1 MPFRASANMSSRR
14 SIESLLCKVA
24 SQILK
29 KDESQV
35 DLGKSLA
42 EQGGDALSAVFF
54 AGQCRDL
61 DLLVDVGDV
70 SQGMTINDLVS
81 KLVQNDPQLQS
92 SEEPEQQPARVPST
106 LLQNLYNATGLRQA
120 LIWNVELPMT
130 HDGAVQV
137 IKSLT
142 TRHMLLS
149 ASLEVD
155 SETPHLLLGTTD
167 SPSGTLVP
175 YESDEKCAALV
186 KELQM
191 EPLSSQSTTPVLSA
205 LFFGETSQIKKI
217 GLVALT
223 GAIDAHSWHILLRD
237 IHMYSCGDRK
247 VDVQQPHTFIEWIE
261 KAADQREAE
270 ARNIDIPEVQLRSSE
285 PPSLSLHEPGA
296 ISSHSFD
303 LSLESTASLQD
314 EKCHQIMRTE
324 MADLILGALAA
335 SFRDQFP
342 SLNRYLEIRDGRPRE
357 VDGSWDAVIGCFDE
371 LTEIPFHCS
380 RDVLDAS
387 RKAKDGRR
395 RSVLQ
400 TFPDDSN
407 PNNLIFDTS
416 KLEKRR
422 VPEDTSQLADE
433 VSKHDIGK
441 LLAQTIGGIYV
452 SPFWTSNKLSFL
464 VVCSADLGSEV
475 ELKAS
480 AESIIHH
487 IDDVVL
493 RLAESSP
500 LPTLSDFPYISMDYP
515 SLDRVFEQKLLK
527 IARDPLKDIDNI
539 YPCSPVQENIL
550 VANSVDKG
558 AYICAFTVRVAT
570 SGQFASCDADRWV
583 AAWSRVVEKH
593 SSLRT
598 VFIES
603 AGRQGHY
610 DQVVLN
616 KVVPRVNVITSTIA
630 APEIEF
636 QPLEV
641 PHHLTIGQADPGQFT
656 LVLTI
661 SHALTDGHS
670 AEVILSD
677 MCRYVAGCDGNSER
691 VLSYSDYVVDQHL
704 PLGTTVSD
712 YWRKYIQKTQETH
725 LPVTREASD
734 LRGFDTVKS
743 TVAINVKSID
753 RLCQQH
759 NINLANVCQ
768 LAWGVVLR
776 GHLGVDNVCFS
787 YISSVRHVP
796 LKGIMTAVGPL
807 ITTLL
812 CSMNLE
818 GEKNVMEAIKDVNSD
833 YMESLSHESELSD
846 AVSTRRWSNT
856 VMSFRRRL
864 VQDDESLPGLS
875 CKIVKGSSPTNVSAG
890 LNDLW
895 CSKSN
900 SVRSMMFPSSCRQ
913 ARLIWRSAWTTGLP
927 AWIES
932 MPKAFFRTFRRCC
945 TQSSGMS
952 APLLQS

>member
-1 MPFRASANMSSRR
+1 MSSRKN
-14 SIESLLCKVA
+14 IESLLCTVA

-29 KDESQV
+29 KDESQI

-70 SQGMTINDLVS
+70 SQGMTIKDIIS
-81 KLVQNDPQLQS
+81 KLFQNNPELQS
-92 SEEPEQQPARVPST
+92 SDEPEQQPAPIPST
-106 LLQNLYNATGLRQA
+106 QLQNLYNATGLRQVSM
-120 LIWNVELPMT
+120 WNVEPPMT
-130 HDGAVQV
+130 HDGAVQMLE
-137 IKSLT
+137 SLSK
-142 TRHMLLS
+142 RHKLLS
-149 ASLEVD
+149 ASLEAD
-155 SETPHLLLGTTD
+155 SETPHLLIGTTA
-167 SPSGTLVP
+167 SPSGALVP
-175 YESDEKCAALV
+175 YESDEKCEARV
-186 KELQM
+186 RELQM
-191 EPLSSQSTTPVLSA
+191 EMLSSQSATPVLSA

-223 GAIDAHSWHILLRD
+223 GAIDAHSWYVLLKD
-237 IHMYSCGDRK
+237 ICMFSNGDHK
-247 VDVQQPHTFIEWIE
+247 VDVQQPHTFVEWIE
-261 KAADQREAE
+261 ETDQRESE
-270 ARNIDIPEVQLRSSE
+270 VQNVEPPEVPLKSSDH
-285 PPSLSLHEPGA
+285 PSQGLHKPSA
-296 ISSHSFD
+296 VSSCTFD
-303 LSLESTASLQD
+303 LSLESTESLQD
-314 EKCHQIMRTE
+314 ERCHQILRTE

-335 SFRDQFP
+335 SFRDRFP
-342 SLNRYLEIRDGRPRE
+342 SLSRYLELRDGRPRE
-357 VDGSWDAVIGCFDE
+357 IDGSWDAVIGCFDE

-380 RDVLDAS
+380 GDVLDVS

-400 TFPDDSN
+400 TVPGDTG
-407 PNNLIFDTS
+407 PHNLIFDTCR
-416 KLEKRR
+416 LKRR
-422 VPEDTSQLADE
+422 RAPDMSSQLADE
-433 VSKHDIGK
+433 VSRHDIGK
-441 LLAQTIGGIYV
+441 LFVQKLGGIYV
-452 SPFWTSNKLSFL
+452 SPFWTSNQLSFL
-464 VVCSADLGSEV
+464 VVCSTDLGSEA

-487 IDDVVL
+487 IDETVH
-493 RLAESSP
+493 RLAESGP
-500 LPTLSDFPYISMDYP
+500 LPTLSDFPYTSMDYP
-515 SLDRVFEQKLLK
+515 SLDRVFEQKLQN
-527 IARDPLKDIDNI
+527 IARDPLREIDNI

-570 SGQFASCDADRWV
+570 SGQFASCDAGRWV

-603 AGRQGHY
+603 AGRQGHF
-610 DQVVLN
+610 DQVVLH
-616 KVVPRVNVITSTIA
+616 KVVPRVDVVTNTTA

-641 PHHLTIGQADPGQFT
+641 PHHLTVGQAGPGQFT

-677 MCRYVAGCDGNSER
+677 MCRYVAGYNDNGER
-691 VLSYSDYVVDQHL
+691 VLSYSDYVLDQHM
-704 PLGTTVSD
+704 PLGTPVSD

-734 LRGFDTVKS
+734 LRGFDTIKS
-743 TVAINVKSID
+743 AVAMNVKSID
-753 RLCQQH
+753 RLCRQH

-818 GEKNVMEAIKDVNSD
+818 GGKNVMEAIKDVNSD
-833 YMESLSHESELSD
+833 YLESLSHESELSD

-864 VQDDESLPGLS
+864 VQDDEGLPGLS
-875 CKIVKGSSPTNVSAG
+875 CKIVKGASPTNVSAG
-890 LNDLW
+890 QNDIA

-900 SVRSMMFPSSCRQ
+900 SPRSMTFLLSCRQ
-913 ARLIWRSAWTTGLP
+913 ARLTWKSAWTIGLP
-927 AWIES
+927 VWIKS
-932 MPKAFFRTFRRCC
+932 MPKASFRTFRRCC

-952 APLLQS
+952 APLLQN